1 MKTIESTQLNEEPTL
16 FAEETDRLDI
26 YDGLTTPMSDDVILL
41 HSRHRQEI
49 EAFAL
54 KALSAYAPNNAEPE
68 PTMVQQK
75 FAVPALVTRVDCTI
89 LNGHVVCYELED
101 SPSGI
106 GIADL
111 LSLRYIDISIKERVL
126 DHYTQLLGDRP
137 FLVVSGSRTHG
148 TDDILV
154 YGKEKYHFQQGDHT
168 LPDNLKDEPVIVKA
182 IPGRPDSHLPYLGL
196 ADRAVAPLKTE
207 GDKTYAERLGILER
221 VHSPDE
227 LLHDDAGQ
235 LSSQVL
241 KARIGS
247 MALGVSIYLSAEDRA
262 KYGKAGS
269 ITASRLVR
277 ELTDYVKHDG
287 FAYTHRFKP
296 AIQVTNPE
304 RRNNLI
310 LRMFVLA
317 HPDSSNLKTEVI
329 GGCYVARSEPI
340 VHGATNSVVGSVL
353 VK

>member
-1 MKTIESTQLNEEPTL
+1 
-16 FAEETDRLDI
+16 
-26 YDGLTTPMSDDVILL
+26 MSDDVILL

-262 KYGKAGS
+262 K
-269 ITASRLVR
+269 
-277 ELTDYVKHDG
+277 HDG